1 MLSAVLWILAG
12 LLVAAG
18 LAGLVLPG
26 LPGAPLLFVGLLLA
40 AWIEDFAHVGAGTL
54 VILGFMAAATY
65 AVELAATAFGSR
77 RFGAS
82 PQALWGAM
90 AGGLIGLF
98 FGLVGVLV
106 GPFLG
111 AVVGELWARGGW
123 RQAGLS
129 GVGASVGLAIGVAG
143 KVALGSA
150 MIGLFVLQRLLAD

>member
-1 MLSAVLWILAG
+1 MVSVILWIVAG
-12 LLVAAG
+12 LLVVAG

-54 VILGFMAAATY
+54 VVLGLMAAATY

-90 AGGLIGLF
+90 AGGLVGLF
-98 FGLVGVLV
+98 FGLIGVLV
-106 GPFLG
+106 GPFFG
-111 AVVGELWARGGW
+111 AVAGELWARGGW

-143 KVALGSA
+143 KVALGGA
-150 MIGLFVLQRLLAD
+150 MIGLFALQRLLAN